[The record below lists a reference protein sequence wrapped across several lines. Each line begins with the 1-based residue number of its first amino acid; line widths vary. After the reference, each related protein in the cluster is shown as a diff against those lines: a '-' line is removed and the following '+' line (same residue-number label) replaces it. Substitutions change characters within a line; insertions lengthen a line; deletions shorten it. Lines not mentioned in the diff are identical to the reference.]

1 VSIPD
6 HFYDRILIFA
16 ERDTPYCGG
25 DCFATGNPAL
35 ASIPAASA
43 NYFPNA
49 KPFQVNIVTRASH
62 GLNLEYS
69 APATYGT
76 ILDFLSKSGLAA

>member
-1 VSIPD
+1 M
-6 HFYDRILIFA
+6 FTG
-16 ERDTPYCGG
+16 RDTPYCGG
-25 DCFATGNPAL
+25 DCLATGNPAL

-49 KPFQVNIVTRASH
+49 KPFQVNIVAGAGH

-69 APATYGT
+69 APSTYGT
-76 ILDFLSKSGLAA
+76 ILDFLSKSGLSA